1 MMTTRCAIT
10 AALICCTT
18 PAFAKDELCPKA
30 YTWFS
35 CGLDNGKTVAIC
47 GSASREADPPT
58 FVADDDSWL
67 QYRYGTAD
75 NIELLYPDNLPKN
88 EWGYF
93 LGGITFGPGGT
104 ADRINLSF
112 ITDGI
117 RYLIQGNQVPFEGRM
132 DYALLVVD
140 ENTVKTL
147 AEHRCTAPY
156 DHGLLAITNA
166 VPCDPNDTGNDTRGD
181 TCQ

>member
-1 MMTTRCAIT
+1 MTTLHAIA

-18 PAFAKDELCPKA
+18 PAFAQDELCPKA

-88 EWGYF
+88 EWSYF
-93 LGGITFGPGGT
+93 LGGIAFGPGGT
-104 ADRINLSF
+104 PDRINLSF
-112 ITDGI
+112 INDGI
-117 RYLIQGNQVPFEGRM
+117 RYLIQGNQVPFNGRM
-132 DYALLVVD
+132 GYSLMVVD
-140 ENTVKTL
+140 EAAVKTI
-147 AEHRCTAPY
+147 AEHRCTSAY
-156 DHGLLAITNA
+156 DHGLLEITMA
-166 VPCDPNDTGNDTRGD
+166 VPCDPNDAGNATRGEQ
-181 TCQ
+181 CP

>member
-18 PAFAKDELCPKA
+18 PAFAQDELCPKA

-67 QYRYGTAD
+67 QYRYGTAEK
-75 NIELLYPDNLPKN
+75 IELRYPDNAPN
-88 EWGYF
+88 PGWSYF

-117 RYLIQGNQVPFEGRM
+117 RYLIQGNQLPFEGRM